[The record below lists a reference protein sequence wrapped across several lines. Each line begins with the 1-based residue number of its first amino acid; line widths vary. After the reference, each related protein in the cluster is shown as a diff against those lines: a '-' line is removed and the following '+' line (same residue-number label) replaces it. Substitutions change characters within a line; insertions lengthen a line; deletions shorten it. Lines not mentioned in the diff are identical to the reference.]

1 MTGMSNHESSVEPTG
16 RDRNALRRTMKDL
29 LRLLPNLVRLLVGL
43 MRDRRVSR
51 SDKAILAGTILYVV
65 APIDFIPDMIP
76 FIGQIDDTY
85 LVAVALLRMLGRADG
100 AVVAAHWRGEMDIK
114 RLVDTLLDVTTVL
127 LPPAVRNALTAKI
140 DVNAPRSLRMVRGRQ
155 DEPRD
160 AAGGK

>member
-1 MTGMSNHESSVEPTG
+1 MTDMPNHESSIEPAG
-16 RDRNALRRTMKDL
+16 RERGALRRTMKDL

-85 LVAVALLRMLGRADG
+85 LIAVALLRMLGRADA
-100 AVVAAHWRGEMDIK
+100 AVVGEHWRGDMDIK
-114 RLVDTLLDVTTVL
+114 RLVDTLIEVTTVF
-127 LPPAVRNALTAKI
+127 LPAAVRNALTAKI

-160 AAGGK
+160 AAAGK